1 MAGRPEFLSV
11 LGRVRFSLSN
21 GNFPSLNFKPL
32 QVKCFESILKGQ
44 DIIEVSY
51 LLNLASRCYFTALYR
66 SRLDKAG
73 STNAALVKATKHKA
87 NAATNEVRVE
97 NRSHG
102 LAWSQSGNNKTAQT
116 LLSFIIRKLL
126 PRKEIRRAPVKTHI
140 TFMKTPSSSLLSH
153 NAITR
158 HSWCSFSLSC
168 TLFL

>member
-66 SRLDKAG
+66 SRHDKAG
-73 STNAALVKATKHKA
+73 TTNVALVKATKHKA
-87 NAATNEVRVE
+87 NAATIMKF
-97 NRSHG
+97 
-102 LAWSQSGNNKTAQT
+102 AWRTEAMVVPDHK
-116 LLSFIIRKLL
+116 
-126 PRKEIRRAPVKTHI
+126 V
-140 TFMKTPSSSLLSH
+140 
-153 NAITR
+153 AITKQPK
-158 HSWCSFSLSC
+158 HC
-168 TLFL
+168 